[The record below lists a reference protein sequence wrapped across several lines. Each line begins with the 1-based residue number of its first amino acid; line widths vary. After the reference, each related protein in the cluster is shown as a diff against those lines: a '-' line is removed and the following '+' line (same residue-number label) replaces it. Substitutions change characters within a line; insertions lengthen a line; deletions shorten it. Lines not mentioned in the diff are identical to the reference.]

1 MNWER
6 FYTLRWLW
14 EINLALFIVLVDGW
28 QDKNWRSNVEASIAL
43 FGWLVSQSASSAFL
57 SYQIGTSDQ
66 PISSVFFITNQHQ
79 PQPDKQSD
87 DYFCECC
94 AFVVHNRWC
103 TLNGWSRWGMGVW
116 HGIIETSMTALWMVM
131 WKMREHGGF
140 GALRNICR
148 LSYFLHES
156 TVYLIAVVLMNCTQH
171 FCFPISEVV
180 NNDCARLPLT
190 WDVVVTEKVH
200 TVNTEK

>member
-1 MNWER
+1 MR
-6 FYTLRWLW
+6 TLLLLKMFMRNQSCSTLV
-14 EINLALFIVLVDGW
+14 IILVDGW
-28 QDKNWRSNVEASIAL
+28 QDKNWRSNVEASIRRL
-43 FGWLVSQSASSAFL
+43 L
-57 SYQIGTSDQ
+57 Y
-66 PISSVFFITNQHQ
+66 
-79 PQPDKQSD
+79 
-87 DYFCECC
+87 CEWC

-156 TVYLIAVVLMNCTQH
+156 TVYLIAIVLMNCTQH